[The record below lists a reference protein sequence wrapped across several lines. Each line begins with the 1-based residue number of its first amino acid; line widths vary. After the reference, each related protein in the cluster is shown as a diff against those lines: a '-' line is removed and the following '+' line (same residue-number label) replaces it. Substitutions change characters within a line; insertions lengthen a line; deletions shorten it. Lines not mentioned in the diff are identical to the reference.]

1 MSQKHPE
8 VITLQLGELNTNCY
22 IAYCPDTLEAVVIDP
37 ADAGD
42 VISEEIVRNNLKIT
56 TTLLTHGHF
65 DHVLGLLE
73 LKLNF
78 DDMPIFL
85 HQDDAFLIAQ
95 AQKSAEFWLKHPVN
109 GVPKPTNWLKEGT
122 SFSFGN
128 CTLRTIATPGHTPGS
143 VSFVSEVSPSDIR
156 IFVGDTLFNNGVGR
170 TDFKYS
176 SAVEL
181 EKSLV
186 KLLAFPP
193 STLLYPGH
201 GDTTTVAAERK
212 NLDYQG

>member
-1 MSQKHPE
+1 MSSQHPE

-42 VISEEIVRNNLKIT
+42 VISEEILRNNLILT

-65 DHVLGLLE
+65 DHVLGVLE

-95 AQKSAEFWLKHPVN
+95 AQKNAEYWLKHPVN
-109 GVPKPTNWLKEGT
+109 GVPKPSNWLKEGT
-122 SFSFGN
+122 TFTFGN
-128 CTLRTIATPGHTPGS
+128 CSLKTITTPGHTPGS
-143 VSFVSEVSPSDIR
+143 VTFVSEVSPDDIKL
-156 IFVGDTLFNNGVGR
+156 FVGDTLFKNGVGR
-170 TDFKYS
+170 TDFQYS
-176 SAVEL
+176 SSLEL
-181 EKSLV
+181 EKSLK
-186 KLLAFPP
+186 KLLSYPP
-193 STLLYPGH
+193 NTEVFPGH
-201 GDTTTVAAERK
+201 GDSTTISAERIH
-212 NLDYQG
+212 LDYQG